1 MAHFGNQANALFRKN
16 LIYHKRHVRSHLK
29 VILFPAVLFILL
41 GGLQSYTNKAKR
53 EKKGPVFPDELPPL
67 LQIPSPQFRAVMTD
81 SMLFPG
87 LPDASCRGT
96 GSCPATVLITGNNR
110 TLGESV
116 AGKMFIDSSEPNST
130 TDFEIIADGI
140 FGTNSSYY
148 MRYIGLLFHVRPQC
162 SAAIPSPFRN
172 SSAETDLDVIC
183 VEGLNLWRNSSAEIN
198 DELFKGYREGNTEG
212 KLNEVLAAY
221 DFLDTS
227 GENFNVNIQY
237 NSTYE
242 DNHLSEKPQL
252 LRIPRAENM
261 VTNAYLQFLRGSATK
276 MVLDFVA
283 EMPIPGG
290 FERPGDISTS
300 LNIVFFTWVILQ
312 VFPVILS
319 SLVYEKQRKL
329 RIMMKMHGLGDV
341 PYWMITYAY
350 FLVIS
355 LIYMCCY
362 FGFGVLTGN
371 AVYSSAAYF
380 MFIRAGSILFSCF
393 TGLTIFKLNS
403 YGVQCLFYFVFTN
416 LQISMAFLLSA
427 VFSNL
432 KTASVVA
439 YTIVF
444 GTGILAFLL
453 FQPLVDDASFPRGW
467 LILMELYPGF
477 SLYRGL
483 YELSQYAQGGFRV
496 GTYGMFW
503 EYLSNSNN
511 GMREVLIIMSI
522 EWVVFLI
529 VSYYLDQILSSGSG
543 NRRSLLFFLPNSQRK
558 HLTSLEKASKQSAES
573 SVQIENNDVSEERE
587 KVEQLLEK
595 PDSNYSAICY
605 NLKKM
610 YPGKDGN
617 PDKFAV
623 KGVTLALPRGECFGM
638 LGPNGAGKTTFIS
651 MMTGLLEP
659 SSGSAYVEGLNLRTQ
674 MNEIYGSMGVCPQ
687 HDLLWDTL
695 TGREHLLFYGRLKNL
710 KGAALNQAVEKSLK
724 SFNLSQ
730 GGVAD
735 RLAKKYSGGMRR
747 RLSVAISLIGDPK
760 VVYMDE
766 PSTGLDPASR
776 KMLWDVVKHA
786 KQDRAIILTT
796 HSMDEAEY
804 LCDRIGIF
812 VDGNFQCFG
821 TTDELKARYGGS
833 YMFTMTTSPENGS
846 EVEDLVKSLSPNAK
860 KTYHLYGT
868 QKFELPKYEVK
879 ISDVFLA
886 VRQAK
891 ERFPVQSWG
900 LADTMLEDVF
910 IKVATEAQ

>member
-1 MAHFGNQANALFRKN
+1 MAHFLNQANALFRKN
-16 LIYHKRHVRSHLK
+16 LIYHKRHVKSHLK
-29 VILFPAVLFILL
+29 VILFPALLFILL
-41 GGLQSYTNKAKR
+41 GVLQSYGNKAKR
-53 EKKGPVFPDELPPL
+53 EKQGPSIPDEFPPL
-67 LQIPSPQFRAVMTD
+67 LQIPSPQFRAVKTD
-81 SMLFPG
+81 SLPFSG
-87 LPDASCRGT
+87 LPDASCRET

-116 AGKMFIDSSEPNST
+116 AGNLFIDSPEPNST
-130 TDFEIIADGI
+130 SDFETIANGV
-140 FGTNSSYY
+140 FGTNISYYSSYVPN
-148 MRYIGLLFHVRPQC
+148 LLFHVRPQC
-162 SAAIPSPFRN
+162 SAAIPSLSTN
-172 SSAETDLDVIC
+172 STSEGLQLEVIC
-183 VEGLNLWRNSSAEIN
+183 VEGLNLWRNTSAEIN
-198 DELFKGYREGNTEG
+198 DEQFKGFREGNTEG

-242 DNHLSEKPQL
+242 EFHLGDEPQL
-252 LRIPRAENM
+252 LKIPRAENM
-261 VTNAYLQFLRGSATK
+261 VTNAYLQFLRGPSTK

-290 FERPGDISTS
+290 FRRPDDISTF

-312 VFPVILS
+312 IFPVILS
-319 SLVYEKQRKL
+319 SLVYEKQQKL
-329 RIMMKMHGLGDV
+329 RIMIKMHGLGDV

-350 FLVIS
+350 FVVIS

-371 AVYSSAAYF
+371 TAQFSCLFHVYTSWF
-380 MFIRAGSILFSCF
+380 NIFSCF

-403 YGVQCLFYFVFTN
+403 YGVQCIFYFVFTN
-416 LQISMAFLLSA
+416 LQISMAFLLAA

-467 LILMELYPGF
+467 IIFMELYPGF

-483 YELSQYAQGGFRV
+483 YELSQYARGGFRV
-496 GTYGMFW
+496 GTYGMPW

-511 GMREVLIIMSI
+511 GMREVLIIMSM

-529 VSYYLDQILSSGSG
+529 VSYYFDQVISSGSG
-543 NRRSLLFFLPNSQRK
+543 NRRSLLFFLPNSQKK
-558 HLTSLEKASKQSAES
+558 HSPSLEKPSFQSAES
-573 SVQIENNDVSEERE
+573 SVQIEDNDVSEERE

-595 PDSNYSAICY
+595 PHSNYSAICY

-617 PDKFAV
+617 PDKIAV
-623 KGVTLALPRGECFGM
+623 KGLTLALPRGECFGM
-638 LGPNGAGKTTFIS
+638 LGPNGAGKTTFIG

-659 SSGSAYVEGLNLRTQ
+659 SSGSAYVEGLDLRTQ
-674 MNEIYGSMGVCPQ
+674 MNGIYGSMGVCPQ

-710 KGAALNQAVEKSLK
+710 KGAALSQAVEESLK

-760 VVYMDE
+760 IVYMDE

-812 VDGNFQCFG
+812 VDGNFQCLG

-846 EVEDLVKSLSPNAK
+846 EVEDLVKHLSPNAK

-868 QKFELPKYEVK
+868 QKFELPKDEVK
-879 ISDVFLA
+879 ISDVFLT

-900 LADTMLEDVF
+900 LADTTLEDVF
-910 IKVATEAQ
+910 IKVATEA

>member
-1 MAHFGNQANALFRKN
+1 MAHFWNQVNALFRKN
-16 LIYHKRHVRSHLK
+16 LVYHKRHLMSHLK
-29 VILFPAVLFILL
+29 VILFPAILFILL
-41 GGLQSYTNKAKR
+41 GALQSYSNKIKR
-53 EKKGPVFPDELPPL
+53 DKLGPSFKVEFPPL

-81 SMLFPG
+81 SMPFSG
-87 LPDASCRGT
+87 LPDASCRRN

-110 TLGESV
+110 TIGESV
-116 AGKMFIDSSEPNST
+116 AGKMFIDSPEPNSK
-130 TDFEIIADGI
+130 TDFRTIADGI
-140 FGTNSSYY
+140 FGTDQSDYTTDISE
-148 MRYIGLLFHVRPQC
+148 LFHVRPQC
-162 SAAIPSPFRN
+162 SAAIPSSFRN
-172 SSAETDLDVIC
+172 SIATTAFDVIC

-198 DELFKGYREGNTEG
+198 DELFKGFREGNTEG

-221 DFLDTS
+221 DFLDTN
-227 GENFNVNIQY
+227 GENFNVNIQF
-237 NSTYE
+237 NSSSKYI
-242 DNHLSEKPQL
+242 HLRDDEPQL
-252 LRIPRAENM
+252 LRIQRAENM
-261 VTNAYLQFLRGSATK
+261 VTNAYLQFLRGSSTK

-290 FERPGDISTS
+290 FYRIRDISTF
-300 LNIVFFTWVILQ
+300 LNIIFFTWVILQ

-350 FLVIS
+350 FLLIS

-362 FGFGVLTGN
+362 FGFGVLTG
-371 AVYSSAAYF
+371 
-380 MFIRAGSILFSCF
+380 
-393 TGLTIFKLNS
+393 LTIFKLNS
-403 YGVQCLFYFVFTN
+403 YGVQCIFYFVFTN
-416 LQISMAFLLSA
+416 LQISMAFLLAA

-432 KTASVVA
+432 KTAAVVA

-444 GTGILAFLL
+444 GTGILGFLL

-467 LILMELYPGF
+467 LIFMELYPGF

-483 YELSQYAQGGFRV
+483 YELSQYARGGYMA
-496 GTYGMFW
+496 GTSGMFW

-522 EWVVFLI
+522 EWVVFLL
-529 VSYYLDQILSSGSG
+529 VSYYLDQVISSGSG

-558 HLTSLEKASKQSAES
+558 HLTSMEKATFQSAES
-573 SVQIENNDVSEERE
+573 SVQIENDDISEERE

-595 PDSNYSAICY
+595 PHSNYSAICY

-623 KGVTLALPRGECFGM
+623 KGVTLAFPRGECFAM

-710 KGAALNQAVEKSLK
+710 KGAALSEAVESSLK
-724 SFNLSQ
+724 SFNLFQ

-812 VDGNFQCFG
+812 VDGNFQCLG
-821 TTDELKARYGGS
+821 TSDELKARYGGS

-846 EVEDLVKSLSPNAK
+846 EIENLVKRLSPNAK

-868 QKFELPKYEVK
+868 QKFELPKDEVK
-879 ISDVFLA
+879 LSDVFLT
-886 VRQAK
+886 VRKAK
-891 ERFPVQSWG
+891 ERFSVQSWG
-900 LADTMLEDVF
+900 LADTTLEDVF
-910 IKVATEAQ
+910 IKVATEHSESLIY

>member
-1 MAHFGNQANALFRKN
+1 MAHFWNQTNALFRKN
-16 LIYHKRHVRSHLK
+16 LVYHKRHARSHLK

-41 GGLQSYTNKAKR
+41 GVLQSYVNKVKR
-53 EKKGPVFPDELPPL
+53 ETEQPPQFKAEYPPL
-67 LQIPSPQFRAVMTD
+67 LQMPTPQFRAVMTD
-81 SMLFPG
+81 SMPFPG
-87 LPDASCRGT
+87 LPHASCREN

-110 TLGESV
+110 TIGESV
-116 AGKMFIDSSEPNST
+116 AGKMFIDSPEPNSRSDYKT
-130 TDFEIIADGI
+130 IADGI
-140 FGTNSSYY
+140 FGTDASYNDLLFHTSYY
-148 MRYIGLLFHVRPQC
+148 GLLFHVRPHC
-162 SAAIPSPFRN
+162 SAEN
-172 SSAETDLDVIC
+172 SSRFKNSTSETDVIC
-183 VEGLNLWRNSSAEIN
+183 AEGLYLWRNSSAQIN
-198 DELFKGYREGNTEG
+198 DELFKGFREGNTEG
-212 KLNEVLAAY
+212 KVNEVLAAY
-221 DFLDTS
+221 DFLDTN
-227 GENFNVNIQY
+227 GENFNVSIQF
-237 NSTYE
+237 NSTHVDDYRS
-242 DNHLSEKPQL
+242 DGPQL

-261 VTNAYLQFLRGSATK
+261 VTNAYLQFLRGSSTK

-290 FERPGDISTS
+290 YIRPHDISTF
-300 LNIVFFTWVILQ
+300 LNILFFTWVILQ

-341 PYWMITYAY
+341 PYWMITYLY

-362 FGFGVLTGN
+362 FGFGVLTG
-371 AVYSSAAYF
+371 
-380 MFIRAGSILFSCF
+380 
-393 TGLTIFKLNS
+393 LTIFKLNS
-403 YGVQCLFYFVFTN
+403 YGVQCIFYFVFTN
-416 LQISMAFLLSA
+416 LQISMAFLLAA

-467 LILMELYPGF
+467 LIFMELYPGF

-483 YELSQYAQGGFRV
+483 YELSQYAAGGYIV
-496 GTYGMFW
+496 GTYGMCW
-503 EYLSNSNN
+503 DYLSNSNN

-529 VSYYLDQILSSGSG
+529 VSYYLDQVISSGSG
-543 NRRSLLFFLPNSQRK
+543 NRRSLLFFLPNSQMN
-558 HLTSLEKASKQSAES
+558 HLTSLEKTSFLSAES
-573 SVQIENNDVSEERE
+573 SVQIENNDVSEER
-587 KVEQLLEK
+587 KMVEQLLEA
-595 PDSNYSAICY
+595 PHSDYSSICY

-623 KGVTLALPRGECFGM
+623 KGVTLAFPRGECFGM

-659 SSGSAYVEGLNLRTQ
+659 SSGTAYVEGLNLRTQ

-710 KGAALNQAVEKSLK
+710 SGAALSEAVEKSLK

-735 RLAKKYSGGMRR
+735 KLAKKYSGGMRR

-812 VDGNFQCFG
+812 ADGNFQCFG
-821 TTDELKARYGGS
+821 TADELKARYGGS
-833 YMFTMTTSPENGS
+833 YMFTITTSPENGS
-846 EVEDLVKSLSPNAK
+846 EVENLVKRLSPNAQ

-868 QKFELPKYEVK
+868 QKFELPKGEVK
-879 ISDVFLA
+879 LSDVFLM

-891 ERFPVQSWG
+891 ARFPVQSWG
-900 LADTMLEDVF
+900 LADTTLEDVF
-910 IKVATEAQ
+910 IKVATEAE

>member
-1 MAHFGNQANALFRKN
+1 
-16 LIYHKRHVRSHLK
+16 
-29 VILFPAVLFILL
+29 
-41 GGLQSYTNKAKR
+41 
-53 EKKGPVFPDELPPL
+53 
-67 LQIPSPQFRAVMTD
+67 
-81 SMLFPG
+81 
-87 LPDASCRGT
+87 
-96 GSCPATVLITGNNR
+96 
-110 TLGESV
+110 
-116 AGKMFIDSSEPNST
+116 
-130 TDFEIIADGI
+130 
-140 FGTNSSYY
+140 
-148 MRYIGLLFHVRPQC
+148 
-162 SAAIPSPFRN
+162 
-172 SSAETDLDVIC
+172 
-183 VEGLNLWRNSSAEIN
+183 
-198 DELFKGYREGNTEG
+198 
-212 KLNEVLAAY
+212 
-221 DFLDTS
+221 
-227 GENFNVNIQY
+227 
-237 NSTYE
+237 
-242 DNHLSEKPQL
+242 
-252 LRIPRAENM
+252 
-261 VTNAYLQFLRGSATK
+261 

-290 FERPGDISTS
+290 YIRPRDISTF
-300 LNIVFFTWVILQ
+300 LNILFFTWVILQ

-341 PYWMITYAY
+341 PYWMITYLY

-362 FGFGVLTGN
+362 FGFGVLTG
-371 AVYSSAAYF
+371 
-380 MFIRAGSILFSCF
+380 
-393 TGLTIFKLNS
+393 LTIFKLNS
-403 YGVQCLFYFVFTN
+403 YGVQCIFYFVFTN
-416 LQISMAFLLSA
+416 LQISMAFLLAA

-467 LILMELYPGF
+467 LIFMELYPGF

-483 YELSQYAQGGFRV
+483 YELSQYAAGGYIV
-496 GTYGMFW
+496 GTYGMCW
-503 EYLSNSNN
+503 DYLSNSNN

-529 VSYYLDQILSSGSG
+529 VSYYLDQVISSGSG

-558 HLTSLEKASKQSAES
+558 HLTSLEKTSFLSAES
-573 SVQIENNDVSEERE
+573 SVQIENNHVSEER
-587 KVEQLLEK
+587 KMVEQLLEA
-595 PDSNYSAICY
+595 PHSDYSSICY

-623 KGVTLALPRGECFGM
+623 KGVTLAFPRGECFGM

-659 SSGSAYVEGLNLRTQ
+659 SSGTAYVEGLNLRTQ

-710 KGAALNQAVEKSLK
+710 SGAALSEAVEKSLK

-735 RLAKKYSGGMRR
+735 KLAKKYSGGMRR

-812 VDGNFQCFG
+812 VDGNFQCLG
-821 TTDELKARYGGS
+821 TADE
-833 YMFTMTTSPENGS
+833 
-846 EVEDLVKSLSPNAK
+846 V
-860 KTYHLYGT
+860 
-868 QKFELPKYEVK
+868 
-879 ISDVFLA
+879 
-886 VRQAK
+886 
-891 ERFPVQSWG
+891 
-900 LADTMLEDVF
+900 
-910 IKVATEAQ
+910 

>member
-1 MAHFGNQANALFRKN
+1 MAHFWNQTNALFRKN
-16 LIYHKRHVRSHLK
+16 LVYHRRHARSHLK
-29 VILFPAVLFILL
+29 VILFPAILFILL
-41 GGLQSYTNKAKR
+41 GSFQSYSNKTDRVKNDPIIKL
-53 EKKGPVFPDELPPL
+53 EWPPL

-81 SMLFPG
+81 SMPFSG

-96 GSCPATVLITGNNR
+96 GSCPVTVLITGNNR
-110 TLGESV
+110 TIGESV
-116 AGKMFIDSSEPNST
+116 AGKMFIDSPEPNST
-130 TDFEIIADGI
+130 SDYRTIADGV
-140 FGTNSSYY
+140 FGTDAGGDRLDSN
-148 MRYIGLLFHVRPQC
+148 LFYHVRPQC
-162 SAAIPSPFRN
+162 SASPFRN
-172 SSAETDLDVIC
+172 STSKTDVIC

-198 DELFKGYREGNTEG
+198 DELFKGYREGNTQG
-212 KLNEVLAAY
+212 ILNEILAAY

-227 GENFNVNIQY
+227 GENFNVNIQF
-237 NSTYE
+237 NSTYGSNLF
-242 DNHLSEKPQL
+242 NHEPEL
-252 LRIPRAENM
+252 LRIPRSENM
-261 VTNAYLQFLRGSATK
+261 VTNAYLQFLRGSSTK

-283 EMPIPGG
+283 EMPVPGSYM
-290 FERPGDISTS
+290 RPSDLSTF
-300 LNIVFFTWVILQ
+300 LNIVFYTWVILQ

-355 LIYMCCY
+355 LIYMSCY
-362 FGFGVLTGN
+362 FGFGVL
-371 AVYSSAAYF
+371 
-380 MFIRAGSILFSCF
+380 

-403 YGVQCLFYFVFTN
+403 YSVQCIFYFVFTN
-416 LQISMAFLLSA
+416 LQISMAFLLAA

-432 KTASVVA
+432 KTAAVVA

-444 GTGILAFLL
+444 GTGILGFLL
-453 FQPLVDDASFPRGW
+453 FQSLVDDASFPRGW
-467 LILMELYPGF
+467 VIFMELYPGF

-483 YELSQYAQGGFRV
+483 YELSQYARGGYMV
-496 GTYGMFW
+496 GTSGMFW

-529 VSYYLDQILSSGSG
+529 VSYYLDQVISSGSG

-558 HLTSLEKASKQSAES
+558 DLTSLEKSSFQSAES
-573 SVQIENNDVSEERE
+573 SVQIENSDVSEERE

-595 PDSNYSAICY
+595 PHLNYSAICY

-617 PDKFAV
+617 PDKLAV

-651 MMTGLLEP
+651 MMTGLLKP

-710 KGAALNQAVEKSLK
+710 KGAALSEAVENSLK
-724 SFNLSQ
+724 SFNLFQ

-786 KQDRAIILTT
+786 KKDRAIILTT

-812 VDGNFQCFG
+812 VDGNFQCLG
-821 TTDELKARYGGS
+821 TSDELKARYGGC
-833 YMFTMTTSPENGS
+833 YMFTMTTSPENGCK
-846 EVEDLVKSLSPNAK
+846 VEDLVKRLSPNAK

-868 QKFELPKYEVK
+868 QKFELPKDEVK
-879 ISDVFLA
+879 LSDVFLT

-900 LADTMLEDVF
+900 LADTTLEDVF
-910 IKVATEAQ
+910 IKVATEHSESLH